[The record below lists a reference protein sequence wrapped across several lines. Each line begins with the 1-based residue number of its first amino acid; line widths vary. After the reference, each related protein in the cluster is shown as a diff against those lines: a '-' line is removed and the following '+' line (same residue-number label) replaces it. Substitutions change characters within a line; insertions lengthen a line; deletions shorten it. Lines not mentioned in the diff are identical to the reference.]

1 MLSKLFNKIKY
12 FVYMYF
18 ELIFLYSLL
27 IAGSIFELY
36 IFIIAKP

>member
-1 MLSKLFNKIKY
+1 MKFLDKIKF

-27 IAGSIFELY
+27 ILATIFELY
-36 IFIIAKP
+36 IFIIVKP

>member
-1 MLSKLFNKIKY
+1 MNKFFNKIKY

-18 ELIFLYSLL
+18 ELIFLYGLL
-27 IAGSIFELY
+27 IAGSVFELY

>member
-1 MLSKLFNKIKY
+1 MKFLDKIKF

-27 IAGSIFELY
+27 ILATIFELY

>member
-1 MLSKLFNKIKY
+1 MNKFFNKIKY

-27 IAGSIFELY
+27 IIATVFELY